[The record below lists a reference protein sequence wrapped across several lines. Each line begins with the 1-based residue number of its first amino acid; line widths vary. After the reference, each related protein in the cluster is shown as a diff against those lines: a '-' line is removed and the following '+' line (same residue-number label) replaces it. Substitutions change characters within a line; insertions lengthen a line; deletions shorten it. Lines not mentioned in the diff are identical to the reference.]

1 MKRLLLF
8 ICTLLCANVLLAQ
21 DFFLAGQLYYAF
33 NSNSSVMVYG
43 YNSSNPP
50 TDLVIPETVTYQGT
64 TYSVTG
70 IDGEAFYWYYNGEDW
85 VQSPCTTLTSV
96 TIPNSVT
103 SIGNYAFY
111 GCSSLTSV
119 TCLAE
124 TAPSL
129 GSNVFA
135 FTPSTKVLNIPCGSD
150 YSSWESATDWA
161 NVECTWNLGNGL
173 TYFSLTFAI
182 ISEEEHT
189 MEVSSCD
196 VSATDVEIPA
206 RVIYNGE
213 LYDVISIGEYA
224 FLYCSSLTSITIP
237 NSVTSIGDYAFSY
250 CSSLTSVT
258 IPNSVTSIG
267 DDAFEF
273 CSSLTSVTIPNSV
286 TYIGEAAFYYC
297 RSLTSITIPNS
308 VTSIG
313 TWAFASCY
321 DLTSVTIGNSVTSI
335 GERAF
340 YQCSSLTSVTCLA
353 ETAPSLGNNVFAST
367 PSTKVLN
374 IPFGSDYSSWQ
385 GATDWS
391 KTNYLIQEGETKEL
405 SNDFTINSTTGLIN
419 EGVLRIKQGGQL
431 INTTSENVSGVYEI
445 ETPTLANDKWSF
457 VGAPFNGYKLEA
469 IKEGT
474 NDVSVSLFDYGT
486 GTWST
491 GWATVEDQVGAGE
504 GYFLWSFAAEP
515 TIFTTDS
522 ETQDDHYT
530 LNNDVVTVTKNLT
543 THQEGGNWMALANP
557 YTFKLDVAE
566 FLEDNTAIKQ
576 ELQGRC
582 VYRLNE
588 EGAFD
593 PAFDGAINLT
603 EGFFVNFANPGYNT
617 ATFNKDQRHIGAKK
631 SIAKKDYLKLTMKD
645 GNKEREL
652 YFAQNEEA
660 KQEYDIF
667 DANKL
672 FAPIEITEPY
682 FVTEGNALVK
692 EEVQSLPYTATLN
705 VKSYE
710 SKEITFRIDNIP
722 TDINVYLLDNGQDIK
737 MNGGVEY
744 TTNITAGENA
754 DRFQILFKKQQIERA
769 KTNQITIKN
778 YNRQITITSDITNLN
793 IEVYNNL
800 GQKVF
805 ATKDYNFTLDQVPAG
820 SYVIK
825 AFYGRENQSQKIIV
839 E

>member
-1 MKRLLLF
+1 MAEVGVGNIFTVNEIKYKV
-8 ICTLLCANVLLAQ
+8 TNQVGVKEVAVVQ
-21 DFFLAGQLYYAF
+21 GAGVT
-33 NSNSSVMVYG
+33 SSGV
-43 YNSSNPP
+43 
-50 TDLVIPETVTYQGT
+50 LVIPEAVTYEGAI
-64 TYSVTG
+64 YSVTS
-70 IDGEAFYWYYNGEDW
+70 IESYAFQYRTD
-85 VQSPCTTLTSV
+85 LTSV
-96 TIPNSVT
+96 IIPNSVT
-103 SIGNYAFY
+103 IIKQ
-111 GCSSLTSV
+111 
-119 TCLAE
+119 
-124 TAPSL
+124 
-129 GSNVFA
+129 FA
-135 FTPSTKVLNIPCGSD
+135 F
-150 YSSWESATDWA
+150 A
-161 NVECTWNLGNGL
+161 NCT
-173 TYFSLTFAI
+173 
-182 ISEEEHT
+182 
-189 MEVSSCD
+189 
-196 VSATDVEIPA
+196 
-206 RVIYNGE
+206 
-213 LYDVISIGEYA
+213 
-224 FLYCSSLTSITIP
+224 
-237 NSVTSIGDYAFSY
+237 
-250 CSSLTSVT
+250 SLTSVT
-258 IPNSVTSIG
+258 IGSGIQTIEKYAFNKCSNLTTVTCYATNAPSIITSNTFLNTPSNKTLIIPAG
-267 DDAFEF
+267 ATGYESWPGFTNGGTVVVAQTF
-273 CSSLTSVTIPNSV
+273 TVGYLTYEVIQGEDVKVKSCNTSAIEVEIPVTV
-286 TYIGEAAFYYC
+286 TYNGTTYNVIAVGDMAFNGC
-297 RSLTSITIPNS
+297 NSLSAI
-308 VTSIG
+308 
-313 TWAFASCY
+313 
-321 DLTSVTIGNSVTSI
+321 
-335 GERAF
+335 
-340 YQCSSLTSVTCLA
+340 TCLS
-353 ETAPSLGNNVFAST
+353 ETGLPLVGNAFGLCASNKT
-367 PSTKVLN
+367 LTV
-374 IPFGSDYSSWQ
+374 PFGSDYSYWET
-385 GATDWS
+385 ATTWS
-391 KTNYLIQEGETKEL
+391 KIYHKIPENTTITL
-405 SNDFTINSTTGLIN
+405 SNDFTVTDLRTILNQ
-419 EGVLRIKQGGQL
+419 GVLRITQNGQL

-445 ETPTLANDKWSF
+445 ETPTLPTDKWSF

-491 GWATVEDQVGAGE
+491 GWATIEDQVGAGE

-530 LNNDVVTVTKNLT
+530 LNNDVVTVTKDLT
-543 THQEGGNWMALANP
+543 TYQGGNWMALANP

-603 EGFFVNFANPGYNT
+603 EGFFVNFANPGNNT

-722 TDINVYLLDNGQDIK
+722 EGVNVYLLDNGQDIK

-754 DRFQILFKKQQIERA
+754 DRFQILFKKQQKIERA

-778 YNRQITITSDITNLN
+778 YNRHITIQSQITNLN
-793 IEVYNNL
+793 IEVYNSI
-800 GQKVF
+800 GQKVLE
-805 ATKDYNFTLDQVPAG
+805 TKSYDFHLDQVPAG
-820 SYVIK
+820 SYVVK
-825 AFYGRENQSQKIIV
+825 AYYGRVSQSQKIVI

>member
-1 MKRLLLF
+1 MKRILF
-8 ICTLLCANVLLAQ
+8 FVCTLLCVNVLLAQ
-21 DFFLAGQLYYAF
+21 EI
-33 NSNSSVMVYG
+33 
-43 YNSSNPP
+43 
-50 TDLVIPETVTYQGT
+50 VIDEIKYVITGTNEVEVNKYQGSAT
-64 TYSVTG
+64 TVNIPSNINYGGVSYSVTS
-70 IDGEAFYWYYNGEDW
+70 IAAYAF
-85 VQSPCTTLTSV
+85 SSKSTLTSV
-96 TIPNSVT
+96 GIPNSVITIKNGAFYYCSGLTSLVIPNSVT
-103 SIGNYAFY
+103 SIGGVAFS
-111 GCSSLTSV
+111 GCSSLVSV
-119 TCLAE
+119 V
-124 TAPSL
+124 L
-129 GSNVFA
+129 GSGLTSIGENAFRGCSSLATVTSFA
-135 FTPSTKVLNIPCGSD
+135 PIAPEIMDFTFYGSASNKTLIIPEGSD
-150 YSSWESATDWA
+150 YSSWLNGNNGFSGTGSVVVAYTFTIGDLTYEVTGDNNVEVHYCNTSATA
-161 NVECTWNLGNGL
+161 
-173 TYFSLTFAI
+173 
-182 ISEEEHT
+182 
-189 MEVSSCD
+189 
-196 VSATDVEIPA
+196 VEIP
-206 RVIYNGE
+206 
-213 LYDVISIGEYA
+213 
-224 FLYCSSLTSITIP
+224 
-237 NSVTSIGDYAFSY
+237 
-250 CSSLTSVT
+250 TSVT
-258 IPNSVTSIG
+258 HNGTTYNVIAVGDMAFNGCNSLSAI
-267 DDAFEF
+267 
-273 CSSLTSVTIPNSV
+273 
-286 TYIGEAAFYYC
+286 
-297 RSLTSITIPNS
+297 
-308 VTSIG
+308 
-313 TWAFASCY
+313 
-321 DLTSVTIGNSVTSI
+321 
-335 GERAF
+335 
-340 YQCSSLTSVTCLA
+340 TCLS
-353 ETAPSLGNNVFAST
+353 ETGLPLVGNAFGLCASNKT
-367 PSTKVLN
+367 LTV
-374 IPFGSDYSSWQ
+374 PFGSDYSYWET
-385 GATDWS
+385 ATTWS
-391 KTNYLIQEGETKEL
+391 KVYHKIPENTTITL
-405 SNDFTINSTTGLIN
+405 SNDFTVTDLRTILNQ
-419 EGVLRIKQGGQL
+419 GVLRITQNGQL

-445 ETPTLANDKWSF
+445 ETPTLPTDKWSF

-504 GYFLWSFAAEP
+504 GYFLWSFATEP

-530 LNNDVVTVTKNLT
+530 LNNDVVTVEKNLT

-603 EGFFVNFANPGYNT
+603 EGFFVNFANPGDNT

-754 DRFQILFKKQQIERA
+754 DRFQILFKKQQKIERA

-778 YNRQITITSDITNLN
+778 YNRHITIQSQITNLN
-793 IEVYNNL
+793 IEVYNSI
-800 GQKVF
+800 GQKVLE
-805 ATKDYNFTLDQVPAG
+805 TKSYDFHLDQVPAG

-825 AFYGRENQSQKIIV
+825 AFYGRVNQSQKIIV

>member
-1 MKRLLLF
+1 MKKILF
-8 ICTLLCANVLLAQ
+8 FVCTLLCVNVLLAEVGVGNIFTVNEIKYKVTNQ
-21 DFFLAGQLYYAF
+21 VGVKEVAVVQGAGVT
-33 NSNSSVMVYG
+33 SSGV
-43 YNSSNPP
+43 
-50 TDLVIPETVTYQGT
+50 LVIPEAVTYEGAI
-64 TYSVTG
+64 YSVTS
-70 IDGEAFYWYYNGEDW
+70 IESYAFQYRTD
-85 VQSPCTTLTSV
+85 LTSV
-96 TIPNSVT
+96 IIPNSVT
-103 SIGNYAFY
+103 IIKQ
-111 GCSSLTSV
+111 
-119 TCLAE
+119 
-124 TAPSL
+124 
-129 GSNVFA
+129 FA
-135 FTPSTKVLNIPCGSD
+135 F
-150 YSSWESATDWA
+150 A
-161 NVECTWNLGNGL
+161 NCT
-173 TYFSLTFAI
+173 
-182 ISEEEHT
+182 
-189 MEVSSCD
+189 
-196 VSATDVEIPA
+196 
-206 RVIYNGE
+206 
-213 LYDVISIGEYA
+213 
-224 FLYCSSLTSITIP
+224 
-237 NSVTSIGDYAFSY
+237 
-250 CSSLTSVT
+250 SLTSVT
-258 IPNSVTSIG
+258 IGSGIQTIEKYAFNKCSNLTTVTCYATNAPSIITSNTFLNTPSNKTLIIPAG
-267 DDAFEF
+267 ATGYESWPGFTNGGTVVVAQTF
-273 CSSLTSVTIPNSV
+273 TVGYLTYEVIQGEDVKVKSCNTSAIEVEIPVTV
-286 TYIGEAAFYYC
+286 TYNGTTYNVIAVGDMAFNGC
-297 RSLTSITIPNS
+297 NSLSAI
-308 VTSIG
+308 
-313 TWAFASCY
+313 
-321 DLTSVTIGNSVTSI
+321 
-335 GERAF
+335 
-340 YQCSSLTSVTCLA
+340 TCLS
-353 ETAPSLGNNVFAST
+353 ETGLPLVGNAFGLCASNKT
-367 PSTKVLN
+367 LTV
-374 IPFGSDYSSWQ
+374 PFGSDYSYWET
-385 GATDWS
+385 ATTWS
-391 KTNYLIQEGETKEL
+391 KIYHKIPENTTITL
-405 SNDFTINSTTGLIN
+405 SNDFTVTDLRTILNQ
-419 EGVLRIKQGGQL
+419 GVLRITQNGQL

-445 ETPTLANDKWSF
+445 ETPTLPTDKWSF

-491 GWATVEDQVGAGE
+491 GWATIEDQVGAGE

-530 LNNDVVTVTKNLT
+530 LNNDVVTVTKDLT
-543 THQEGGNWMALANP
+543 TYQGGNWMALANP

-603 EGFFVNFANPGYNT
+603 EGFFVNFANPGNNT

-722 TDINVYLLDNGQDIK
+722 EGVNVYLLDNGQDIK

-754 DRFQILFKKQQIERA
+754 DRFQILFKKQQKIERA

-778 YNRQITITSDITNLN
+778 YNRHITIQSQITNLN
-793 IEVYNNL
+793 IEVYNSI
-800 GQKVF
+800 GQKVLE
-805 ATKDYNFTLDQVPAG
+805 TKSYDFHLDQVPAG
-820 SYVIK
+820 SYVVK
-825 AFYGRENQSQKIIV
+825 AYYGRVSQSQKIVI